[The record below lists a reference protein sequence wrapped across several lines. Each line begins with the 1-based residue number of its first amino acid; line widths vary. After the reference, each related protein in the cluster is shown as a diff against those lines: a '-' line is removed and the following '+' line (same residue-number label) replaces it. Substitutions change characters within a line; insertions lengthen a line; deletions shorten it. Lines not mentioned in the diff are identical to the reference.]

1 MLKAVLKVKR
11 YVLSGVAR
19 DNILR
24 VALDCNLAYAQY
36 QAKVML
42 AKCQSV
48 TISQNGKEIE
58 TVSR

>member
-1 MLKAVLKVKR
+1 MKR
-11 YVLSGVAR
+11 YTLSGVAR
-19 DNILR
+19 DSILR
-24 VALDCNLAYAQY
+24 VALECNLAYAQY

>member
-1 MLKAVLKVKR
+1 MKR
-11 YVLSGVAR
+11 YILIGVAR

-42 AKCQSV
+42 VKCQSV
-48 TISQNGKEIE
+48 TITQNGKDIE
-58 TVSR
+58 TISR

>member
-1 MLKAVLKVKR
+1 MKR

-24 VALDCNLAYAQY
+24 VSLTCNLAFAQY

-42 AKCQSV
+42 AKCESV
-48 TISQNGKEIE
+48 TISQNGTVVE
-58 TVSR
+58 TVTR

>member
-1 MLKAVLKVKR
+1 MKR
-11 YVLSGVAR
+11 YTLSGVAR
-19 DNILR
+19 DTILR

-48 TISQNGKEIE
+48 TISTNGKVIE
-58 TVSR
+58 TVTR